1 MTDVISDPA
10 LNETVMTM
18 EPVWR
23 IFAVVLFLATI
34 YSALRRGADA
44 VVR

>member
-1 MTDVISDPA
+1 MTDPA

-18 EPVWR
+18 MPVWR

-34 YSALRRGADA
+34 YSALRWGPGMVIRH
-44 VVR
+44 